1 MSKIKILLIED
12 EEFDVQRVQKTIS
25 LQADQIEICEIVS
38 DGKSAI
44 DLIKNGIDRF
54 DVVIMDFQIAGGL
67 MGEELIGEIKK
78 INPCIQIIVITKLTL
93 NDNRFE
99 FASKLLKIG
108 AFWYCTKYPTHI
120 MEYIYQPTDFLI
132 SIHNAYQKRLLEVS
146 RYEYDKKM
154 SSSIEMIME
163 SKKIIGS
170 SEKSLALNMMIKKYA
185 SRDVNV
191 LIHGESGTGKEL
203 VAYNIH
209 YSSPRKFENFVRIN
223 CGSIPPDLIESELFG
238 YEKYSFTGAGKEKK
252 GLFEVADKGTVF
264 LDEIA
269 DLPLNAQA
277 KLLRVL
283 QDGEI
288 EKIGRTETFKVN
300 VRIIAASNKKL
311 DEEVRAKKFRE
322 DLYYR
327 LNIIP
332 LEILPLRERK
342 EDIIELL
349 NFFISKYSDSLKL
362 NKSQFSK
369 DAIEEILNYSW
380 PGNVRELKSFA
391 QRILFADMDTINAD
405 AVSQSLNNLHLKS
418 QDNEN
423 RILDNYFDNKKIMP
437 LREFEKIARSK
448 YIQFVREHSA
458 SDKQAADK
466 LSIAQPNFSRMCKE
480 LNLK

>member
-44 DLIKNGIDRF
+44 DLIKNRVDRF
-54 DVVIMDFQIAGGL
+54 DIVIMDFQIAGGL

-146 RYEYDKKM
+146 RFEYDKKM

-170 SEKSLALNMMIKKYA
+170 SEQSEALNSMIKKYA

-203 VAYNIH
+203 VAYNVH
-209 YSSPRKFENFVRIN
+209 YNSPRKFENFVRIN

-349 NFFISKYSDSLKL
+349 NFFIAKYSDSLKL

-369 DAIEEILNYSW
+369 NAIEEILNYSW
-380 PGNVRELKSFA
+380 PGNVRELKSFT
-391 QRILFADMDTINAD
+391 QRILFADLETITAD
-405 AVSQSLNNLHLKS
+405 EVRQSLNNLHLKS
-418 QDNEN
+418 QENEN
-423 RILDNYFDNKKIMP
+423 RILDNYFNNDKIIP

-448 YIQFVREHSA
+448 YIQFVRDHSA

-480 LNLK
+480 LNL

>member
-44 DLIKNGIDRF
+44 DLIKNGVDRF
-54 DVVIMDFQIAGGL
+54 DIVIMDFQIAGGL

-170 SEKSLALNMMIKKYA
+170 SEQSEALNSMIKKYA

-203 VAYNIH
+203 VAYNVH
-209 YSSPRKFENFVRIN
+209 YNSPRKFENFVRIN

-349 NFFISKYSDSLKL
+349 NFFIAKYSDSLKL

-380 PGNVRELKSFA
+380 PGNVRELKSFT
-391 QRILFADMDTINAD
+391 QRILFADLETITAD
-405 AVSQSLNNLHLKS
+405 EVRQSLNNLHLKS
-418 QDNEN
+418 QENEN
-423 RILDNYFDNKKIMP
+423 RILDNYFNNDKIIP

-448 YIQFVREHSA
+448 YIQFVRDHST

-480 LNLK
+480 LNL